1 MRHIILLLTIVIA
14 LVISGCQNE
23 ENTSEQPETNG
34 GEKVSEEV
42 EFETVQMN
50 NAPQDIQTTLQQ
62 KWLEKSTFTVPSGDH
77 LYIIITR
84 GEMPTGGYS
93 ITIDSISK
101 EDNKLL
107 VKYYTTDPKK
117 DEMVTQAITKPF
129 TIAKIDHTNARI
141 NFQEIK
147 KSSLQ

>member
-14 LVISGCQNE
+14 LVISGCQNK
-23 ENTSEQPETNG
+23 ENSSQQPETNG
-34 GEKVSEEV
+34 GEKVSQDV

-50 NAPQDIQTTLQQ
+50 NAPEDIQTTIQQ
-62 KWLEKSTFTVPSGDH
+62 KWLEKSTFAVPSNEH

-93 ITIDSISK
+93 ITIDNISK
-101 EDNKLL
+101 EGNSLL
-107 VKYYTTDPKK
+107 VSYYTTDPNK
-117 DEMVTQAITKPF
+117 DEIVTQAITKPF

>member
-14 LVISGCQNE
+14 FVISGCQNNAE
-23 ENTSEQPETNG
+23 PTDTNG
-34 GEKVSEEV
+34 GEEVSEEID
-42 EFETVQMN
+42 FEIVQMN
-50 NAPQDIQTTLQQ
+50 NAPNDIQTTLQQ
-62 KWLEKSTFTVPSGDH
+62 KWIERATFAVPSGDH

-93 ITIDSISK
+93 VTIDNITK
-101 EDNKLL
+101 EGNKLL
-107 VKYYTTDPKK
+107 VTYYTTDPKK
-117 DEMVTQAITKPF
+117 DDMVTQAITKPF

-147 KSSLQ
+147 KSSPN